1 MKSPKCIKRNYK
13 SGFSAEVIFKPH
25 FNQKFFGIIVDFGSS
40 DPQKLPGT
48 AHFLEHKLF
57 DKKDGDISK
66 QFEQLGADVNAF
78 TSYNETM
85 FYCSGVNND
94 LKLVKL
100 LFRLVGEPHFNQKN
114 VQAEKPIIEQEL
126 AMYQDNPNWLISNTL
141 MQEMFADS
149 NLGIDVAGSKESIE
163 KISAQELMKVYRANY
178 VASRMHFV
186 LCGDFSEYQ
195 SRNLL
200 REIGKLQA
208 KYLNEKQNP
217 LKIKIET
224 GSLRDKVLNSEN
236 NSNLFGLGLYL
247 PNFKKVL
254 SSLDLAQI
262 MLEIMLESKLSV
274 MSPWFEK
281 VKSQG
286 LLNNPLQ
293 MTVNYTREGNFATIY
308 GISNESEK
316 VISAIKTELA
326 KPLDVSRRTYLD
338 KFLKLKKKEWLAQ
351 TVRAQNDISYL
362 SIETAE
368 ESLNHENIFENI
380 EKLQGITLEEF
391 ITLNSEL
398 IKDFNVCSVRLEK
411 GI

>member
-1 MKSPKCIKRNYK
+1 
-13 SGFSAEVIFKPH
+13 
-25 FNQKFFGIIVDFGSS
+25 
-40 DPQKLPGT
+40 
-48 AHFLEHKLF
+48 
-57 DKKDGDISK
+57 
-66 QFEQLGADVNAF
+66 
-78 TSYNETM
+78 M

-217 LKIKIET
+217 LKTKIET

-338 KFLKLKKKEWLAQ
+338 KFLNLKKKEWLAQ

>member
-1 MKSPKCIKRNYK
+1 M
-13 SGFSAEVIFKPH
+13 
-25 FNQKFFGIIVDFGSS
+25 
-40 DPQKLPGT
+40 
-48 AHFLEHKLF
+48 
-57 DKKDGDISK
+57 
-66 QFEQLGADVNAF
+66 
-78 TSYNETM
+78 
-85 FYCSGVNND
+85 
-94 LKLVKL
+94 
-100 LFRLVGEPHFNQKN
+100 
-114 VQAEKPIIEQEL
+114 
-126 AMYQDNPNWLISNTL
+126 
-141 MQEMFADS
+141 
-149 NLGIDVAGSKESIE
+149 
-163 KISAQELMKVYRANY
+163 
-178 VASRMHFV
+178 
-186 LCGDFSEYQ
+186 
-195 SRNLL
+195 
-200 REIGKLQA
+200 
-208 KYLNEKQNP
+208 NEKQNP

-338 KFLKLKKKEWLAQ
+338 KFLNLKKKEWLAQ